1 MANADKETKQL
12 QAELKVKH
20 MAQAAELHTT
30 SIARGKRGRRETPAK
45 RPRQLHFESVPPDM
59 DEAVVPDLAPGS
71 PKDPLR
77 IDYSDS
83 DDELEAEQETAPP
96 TLCPRLCPPTVT
108 MSAPTS
114 VAIPTTVAAPVTE
127 TAAAPATAT
136 TTSANPLAA
145 FTW

>member
-1 MANADKETKQL
+1 
-12 QAELKVKH
+12 
-20 MAQAAELHTT
+20 
-30 SIARGKRGRRETPAK
+30 
-45 RPRQLHFESVPPDM
+45 
-59 DEAVVPDLAPGS
+59 VPDLAPGS
-71 PKDPLR
+71 PKDPLVHPATKGLV
-77 IDYSDS
+77 DYTYSDS

-96 TLCPRLCPPTVT
+96 TLGPRLCPPTVT
-108 MSAPTS
+108 MSAPTA